1 MSALSI
7 QVPFPV
13 FQDRD
18 GQPLD
23 NGYVWLGT
31 SSLNPQTNPVVAY
44 YDSALTI
51 VATQPLRTLNGFISR
66 AGSPAQVYVDA
77 VNFSILVQDRQGT
90 TVFSV
95 PEGTG
100 ISPNASGVVYDP
112 VGTGAAAT
120 TVQAKLRE
128 RVSVLD
134 FGVDNT
140 GVTTCY
146 TPMKAAWD
154 YCLVSGKDLYL
165 PAGTYTIT
173 TANNFPFGRIDGSIP
188 SSLLDCL
195 NITIYGDGPATI
207 LKTDTVAGADVL
219 QINGAK
225 NLHFK
230 NLKLMSTISGT
241 TAGSNGISVT
251 GGYDNLTFENIWCE
265 NLASLDKTT
274 YIDGGKAL
282 SIQTPVAGQTVECGT
297 LKATNIFAK
306 GCVAGFD
313 ISLDLVAAST
323 KKTSVEVD
331 LVAEDCR
338 EAVIVSAG
346 EASGA
351 ISANWS
357 MGVRVKAQAIN
368 CMRDI
373 TAVRAHGVDLDCQ
386 VITSKTQAAR
396 ILNYAGV
403 KWMASDTTAEVQ
415 GLYCAY
421 AHNSRIKIYGNK
433 GDCAYKA
440 NVGGIAA
447 GSSGLIG
454 ATWLT
459 RIEMDLLG
467 TASASEFGA
476 IDSGG
481 NVTLACVFVVKN
493 AASTGDA
500 AHYLPSRDNAIL
512 YGTGQVLGKIM
523 LREKISFTY
532 TDGLDTFGAEVGY
545 DDEAITIKQKN
556 SGSVS
561 TRVLKVLTSG
571 GVLNFMIRSDGCIG
585 SNGIA
590 SATSVATISKVLPI
604 YDTSNVLRGYVPI
617 YNTYA

>member
-1 MSALSI
+1 MTTLYTKLVDFASKDALPTGNPLKQIVGAEHDDEYNAIQTAFTALGSSTGSANVGHL
-7 QVPFPV
+7 
-13 FQDRD
+13 
-18 GQPLD
+18 
-23 NGYVWLGT
+23 
-31 SSLNPQTNPVVAY
+31 
-44 YDSALTI
+44 
-51 VATQPLRTLNGFISR
+51 
-66 AGSPAQVYVDA
+66 PA
-77 VNFSILVQDRQGT
+77 
-90 TVFSV
+90 
-95 PEGTG
+95 
-100 ISPNASGVVYDP
+100 
-112 VGTGAAAT
+112 GTGAVAT
-120 TVQAKLRE
+120 TVQDVLRE
-128 RVSVLD
+128 TVSATR

-154 YCLVSGKDLYL
+154 HCLSQEKDLYL
-165 PAGTYTIT
+165 PAGEYVIT
-173 TANNFPFGRIDGSIP
+173 TANNFPFGRIDGATP
-188 SSLLDCL
+188 ASLLDCK
-195 NITIYGDGPATI
+195 NITIYGDGPSTI
-207 LKTDTVAGADVL
+207 LRTDTVAGADVL

-225 NLHFK
+225 NLHFR
-230 NLKLMSTISGT
+230 NLMLKSTISGS
-241 TAGSNGISVT
+241 TAGSNGISIT
-251 GGYDNLTFENIWCE
+251 GGYDNVTFENIWCE
-265 NLASLDKTT
+265 DLPSLDKTT

-282 SIQTPVAGQTVECGT
+282 TIQTPIAGQTVECGT

-313 ISLDLVAAST
+313 IALDLVAAST

-338 EAVIVSAG
+338 EAVLISAG

-351 ISANWS
+351 ISVNWS
-357 MGVRVKAQAIN
+357 MGVRVRAQAIN

-396 ILNYAGV
+396 ILNYANI

-440 NVGGIAA
+440 NVGGNTA
-447 GSSGLIG
+447 GSSGLTP
-454 ATWLT
+454 ATWLS

-476 IDSGG
+476 INSGG
-481 NVTLACVFVVKN
+481 SITSACVFVVKN

-500 AHYLPSRDNAIL
+500 AHYLPSRGNSIL
-512 YGTGQVLGKIM
+512 YGVGQVLDKLL
-523 LREKISFTY
+523 LRDKISFTY

-571 GVLNFMIRSDGCIG
+571 DVVNFAIRSDGCLI
-585 SNGIA
+585 SNGVATA
-590 SATSVATISKVLPI
+590 SSVATVSKVMPI
-604 YDTSNVLRGYVPI
+604 YDASNVLRGYVPI
-617 YNTYA
+617 YATYA